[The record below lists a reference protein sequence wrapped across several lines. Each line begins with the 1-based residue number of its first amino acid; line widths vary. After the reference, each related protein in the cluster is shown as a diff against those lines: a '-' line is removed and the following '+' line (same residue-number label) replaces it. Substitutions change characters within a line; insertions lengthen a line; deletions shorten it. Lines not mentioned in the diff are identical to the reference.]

1 MVKIRERNEIL
12 DCTVYNLSMFY
23 LMGFGRWTV
32 EQWDMFDKQQKLSVL
47 DMAKM
52 SLSNQKK
59 RGRRILNQGIKI

>member
-1 MVKIRERNEIL
+1 
-12 DCTVYNLSMFY
+12 MFY